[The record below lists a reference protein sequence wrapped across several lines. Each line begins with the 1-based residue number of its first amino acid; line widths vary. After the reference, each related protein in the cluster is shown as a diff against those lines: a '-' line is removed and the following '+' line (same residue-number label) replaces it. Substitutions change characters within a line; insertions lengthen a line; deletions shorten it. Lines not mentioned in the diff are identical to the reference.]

1 LEVFLSDTEKEKKD
15 VFESIWK
22 FLASVKLAIF
32 ILIILAS
39 SSIIGTIVEQG
50 AEPAQNIQ
58 LLAKF
63 VGDQAAPTV
72 YNIFAKLGF
81 MDMYGSWWFVSFLI
95 LFSINLIICSLDR
108 LPKTWKFI
116 QRPLKPLSDN
126 AISAQPVKR
135 DITLRTSLNVARDE
149 IANILKAAKY
159 QFDEATEND
168 SVQFYSQK
176 FKYARLGA
184 YVVHISLILIFA
196 GAVIGLRFGFKASI
210 NLPEGREANYVYLSP
225 TERIPLGFT
234 VKCNWYKT
242 EYYGETTTPRE
253 FSSELVVFENGKE
266 ILTKRIEV
274 NDPLTY
280 KGITFYQSSYGVLSG
295 VLEDYRVQDTPSD
308 GRMTTLQPK
317 FSKFPNLV
325 GRFIITVAPANG
337 KGTTLSLRRGE
348 VFTIPATNVKGT
360 VIGFSPTL
368 DRDRR
373 SSELG
378 TNSYYKD
385 QLVNPAVAIEVEAPG
400 REKFVGWFLQ
410 GDTTIVVPEAEHTIK
425 FDEFN
430 GIEYTG
436 LQVAKD
442 PGVWLIYLACI
453 VMSLGLY
460 VSFFISH
467 RKIWI
472 KITDNKKSV
481 RITIGGSVNRNK
493 LNFEKEVDRL
503 LSHASKAIEGRSKQ

>member
-1 LEVFLSDTEKEKKD
+1 LEVFLSEKEKEKKD
-15 VFESIWK
+15 IFESIWK
-22 FLASVKLAIF
+22 SLASVKLAIF
-32 ILIILAS
+32 ILIVLAS
-39 SSIIGTIVEQG
+39 TSIVGTIVEQG
-50 AEPAQNIQ
+50 AEPAQNIK

-63 VGDQAAPTV
+63 VGDSAAPTV
-72 YNIFAKLGF
+72 YNVFAKLGF

-126 AISAQPVKR
+126 AIRAQPVKR
-135 DITLRTSLNVARDE
+135 DISLKTSMNVARDE
-149 IANILKAAKY
+149 IANVLKAARYK
-159 QFDEATEND
+159 FSEATENE

-184 YVVHISLILIFA
+184 YIVHISLILIFL
-196 GAVIGLRFGFKASI
+196 GAVIGLRFGFKGYL
-210 NLPEGREANYVYLSP
+210 NLPEGRTSSSVYASP
-225 TERIPLGFT
+225 TEQIPLDFT

-242 EYYGETTTPRE
+242 DYYGETMTPRE
-253 FSSELVVFENGKE
+253 FSSELVILEDGKE
-266 ILTKRIEV
+266 VLTKRIEV

-280 KGITFYQSSYGVLSG
+280 KGITFYQSSYGVLKG
-295 VLEDYRVQDTPSD
+295 ALDDFRVQDTPSGD
-308 GRMTTLQPK
+308 RMTTLQPT
-317 FSKFPNLV
+317 FSKYPNPL
-325 GRFIITVAPANG
+325 GRFILTVAPANG
-337 KGTTLSLRRGE
+337 QETTLSLRRGQD
-348 VFTIPATNVKGT
+348 FTIPGTDLKGA

-373 SSELG
+373 SNALG

-400 REKFVGWFLQ
+400 REKFVGWFML
-410 GDTTIVVPEAEHTIK
+410 GDSTIVVPEAKHTIR

-436 LQVAKD
+436 LSVAKD
-442 PGVWLIYLACI
+442 PGIWLIYLACL
-453 VMSLGLY
+453 VMAIGLY

-472 KITDNKKSV
+472 NIMDDKKSV
-481 RITIGGSVNRNK
+481 RITIGGSVNKNK
-493 LNFEKEVDRL
+493 LNFEKEVDKL
-503 LSHASKAIEGRSKQ
+503 LSRASKAIEGRSKK